1 MPWQKL
7 PAGHLCWI
15 QHGTQAVLSW
25 EDPYVGQLVQ
35 VFLATPHHGNEAS
48 IQSIL
53 EDVHGEQS
61 CWVAWPLAPT
71 NIICSEN

>member
-1 MPWQKL
+1 MTKL
-7 PAGHLCWI
+7 TRRSLCWI

-25 EDPYVGQLVQ
+25 EDTYVGQLVR

-53 EDVHGEQS
+53 EDTMVSSHAE
-61 CWVAWPLAPT
+61 WPGH
-71 NIICSEN
+71 